1 MTRKQQ
7 TTTLV
12 GLFGLCVSLAIL
24 LNVWHPTVAGLAL
37 SEAELTRPLSRLLP
51 AERPRLFEWLS
62 VDYAF
67 ALLYT
72 VFFTAAL
79 RVLAAHTSSTA
90 LDVIGRALSWVTA
103 FSIVFDLT
111 ENAILWTA
119 ANTAATGI
127 SPWLF
132 GLVKLKFLS
141 ATIFLLYWV
150 IWLAYRATHQS
161 RQTPPGGLP

>member
-12 GLFGLCVSLAIL
+12 GLLVLCTCVAIL

-37 SEAELTRPLSRLLP
+37 REAELTRPLSRLLP
-51 AERPRLFEWLS
+51 AERSRLFEWLC

-72 VFFTAAL
+72 VFFTGAL
-79 RVLAAHTSSTA
+79 RSLAARTSSST
-90 LDVIGRALSWVTA
+90 LNVIGRTLSWVTA
-103 FSIVFDLT
+103 FAIVFDLV

-119 ANTAATGI
+119 ASTAATGI

-141 ATIFLLYWV
+141 ATVFVLYWL
-150 IWLAYRATHQS
+150 IWFAHRAMHQ
-161 RQTPPGGLP
+161 P